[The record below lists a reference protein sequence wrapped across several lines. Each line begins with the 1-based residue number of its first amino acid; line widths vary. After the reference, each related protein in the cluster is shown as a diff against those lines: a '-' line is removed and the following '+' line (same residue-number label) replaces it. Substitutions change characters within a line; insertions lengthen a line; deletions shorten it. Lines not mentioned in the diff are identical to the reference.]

1 MGQMTSKG
9 RPEILQA
16 GRGTW
21 IPINTLEEYTLDT
34 ELIIDITMTAR
45 QKQIARERFT
55 MIAPLLAFL
64 TDDKERNRIMTRIAE
79 EREISKQ
86 TLRRY
91 LCRYLVYQDIQVQE
105 EMVRRARLE
114 TGTGKRRVYS
124 GKYALS
130 HLVYCA
136 HCGDIYRRTQWWI
149 LGEKIPVWRCISRI
163 EKRKANVDCPSRTIY
178 EKDMHAAVVTAFNQ
192 LIAQKDEFLPGM
204 KLAMKR
210 AMLTSNSPRVKEMDE
225 RLEALQKELL
235 RGRLFLSAW

>member
-1 MGQMTSKG
+1 MSQMTSKG

-79 EREISKQ
+79 ER
-86 TLRRY
+86 
-91 LCRYLVYQDIQVQE
+91 
-105 EMVRRARLE
+105 
-114 TGTGKRRVYS
+114 
-124 GKYALS
+124 
-130 HLVYCA
+130 
-136 HCGDIYRRTQWWI
+136 
-149 LGEKIPVWRCISRI
+149 
-163 EKRKANVDCPSRTIY
+163 
-178 EKDMHAAVVTAFNQ
+178 
-192 LIAQKDEFLPGM
+192 
-204 KLAMKR
+204 
-210 AMLTSNSPRVKEMDE
+210 AMLTSNGPRVKEIDE
-225 RLEALQKELL
+225 RLEALQQELL